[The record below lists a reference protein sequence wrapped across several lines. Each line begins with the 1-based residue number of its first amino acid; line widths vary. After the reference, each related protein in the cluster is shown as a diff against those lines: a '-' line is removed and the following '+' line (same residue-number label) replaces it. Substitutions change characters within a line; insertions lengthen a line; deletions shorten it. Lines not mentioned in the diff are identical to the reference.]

1 MDYAQLLD
9 RTRQRMPDLLA
20 FYAFGSQV
28 NGSADQQSDLDL
40 AILREKSTE
49 AYELWSFAGEL
60 ADLAGRA
67 VDLVDLGA
75 ASTVLQ
81 YQVITTGKLIWARD
95 ERAALYESFILS
107 EKTALDTARAGLL
120 EDIRRDGSIH
130 GR

>member
-28 NGSADQQSDLDL
+28 NGTAGQQSDLDL

-60 ADLAGRA
+60 ADLACCA

-120 EDIRRDGSIH
+120 EDIRKAGSIH

>member
-1 MDYAQLLD
+1 MDYAQLLEKV
-9 RTRQRMPDLLA
+9 RQRMPDLLA

-28 NGSADQQSDLDL
+28 GGTADRQSDLDL
-40 AILREKSTE
+40 AILRERPSD

-60 ADLAGRA
+60 ADLAGCA

-81 YQVITTGKLIWARD
+81 YQVITSGTRIWAKD
-95 ERAALYESFILS
+95 QRAALYESFILS

-120 EDIRRDGSIH
+120 EDIRREGSVH